1 MQLRLRNNLRP
12 LVAALL
18 GAILPL
24 SQAPWNWWPIAIIS
38 ICGLFLLLR
47 NRSTKQTFWLCFSYA
62 LGMFSVGVSWVFVSI
77 HDYGNASVLLAGAL
91 TALFVVA
98 LALIFA
104 APMSLLSRFG
114 QHPVTTTFTF
124 TSLWV
129 ITEWIRGWFLTGF
142 PWLYAGYGFID
153 TSLSGW
159 APIGGVLA
167 LSWVVV
173 FSASTLATALLPVKT
188 RDGHSSLL
196 SWLPALLTALL
207 WCGGWIYSQKSWT
220 TPANESLRIGLI
232 QPSLPLTTKWDE
244 TKLNQILTLYHQLTR
259 QLLEQDLIIW
269 PESAIPQLE
278 HNVSDYLFQID
289 RMARSSGTAIITGIP
304 TQRPEDGSYYNS
316 VIALGEAEGRYHKQ
330 HLVPFGEYVP
340 LESWLRGTIDFF
352 DLPMSQFS
360 SGTPGQPLIKA
371 HDWKISS
378 AICYEIV
385 FPDLVAES
393 ASQSQVLLTLSND
406 SWFGDSLGPKQHLQ
420 MARFRALENGKPL
433 IRGTNDGI
441 TALVNASGE
450 MTHTLPAFERGILTG
465 TITPHT
471 GTTPFNRWGSAPIL
485 WLSAILLMIS
495 SLCLRKTATPG

>member
-1 MQLRLRNNLRP
+1 M
-12 LVAALL
+12 
-18 GAILPL
+18 
-24 SQAPWNWWPIAIIS
+24 
-38 ICGLFLLLR
+38 
-47 NRSTKQTFWLCFSYA
+47 
-62 LGMFSVGVSWVFVSI
+62 
-77 HDYGNASVLLAGAL
+77 
-91 TALFVVA
+91 
-98 LALIFA
+98 
-104 APMSLLSRFG
+104 
-114 QHPVTTTFTF
+114 
-124 TSLWV
+124 
-129 ITEWIRGWFLTGF
+129 
-142 PWLYAGYGFID
+142 
-153 TSLSGW
+153 
-159 APIGGVLA
+159 
-167 LSWVVV
+167 
-173 FSASTLATALLPVKT
+173 
-188 RDGHSSLL
+188 L